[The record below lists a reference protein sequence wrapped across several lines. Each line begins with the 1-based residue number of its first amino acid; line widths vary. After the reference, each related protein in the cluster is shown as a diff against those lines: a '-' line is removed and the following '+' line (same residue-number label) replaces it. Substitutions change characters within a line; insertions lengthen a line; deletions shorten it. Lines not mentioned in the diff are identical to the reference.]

1 MQTINEYTQQV
12 LDLIH
17 QVVGTQAWLT
27 VPVGAALLI
36 GVVAMSLIASRMRE
50 IWR

>member
-1 MQTINEYTQQV
+1 MQTLNQQV
-12 LDLIH
+12 LDLIN
-17 QVVGTQAWLT
+17 QIVTIPVWLT

-36 GVVAMSLIASRMRE
+36 GILAMSLIASRMRE